1 MKVIP
6 PVLRGFQIL
15 SDEAGQIGGLCR
27 RVFGALLLL
36 QTVAQADKPAVS
48 IAGLEPTVL
57 FPDKEPLQQVGWLQ
71 VVNSGTASVPCTAI
85 VKVDGKV
92 QGKEQ
97 KLELPAGTS
106 TQDVLIPEIK
116 KAAEVEVELQSAG
129 GETLAGHKQT
139 WQPQR
144 KWIVYV
150 IKSSHEDLGYETFI
164 FEKQHS
170 IANNI
175 DLARKFNGEKETP
188 PDAAGKPSPRGF
200 HYTLE
205 TLVFQRNYIDEK
217 SEAAWR
223 SVVEKDIKTGKMDLM
238 GAPSGIHPQWMDYE
252 ELVRATYPARR
263 ETKDRFGLD
272 LKTFLLVDN
281 PSVSWSAAQVLADAG
296 FRYVMRLGQ
305 PWRTGGKN
313 NYEATKLPAIFWW
326 EGPDRKSKVLYS
338 WRPFYAEN
346 FWFGEPDGGGA
357 DLSDLAKINVNRE
370 LQKVQSG
377 QQLGPYPYDAMIVAS
392 YEDHELPKWDNRAL
406 KRWQTQY
413 RYPEIRIAGI
423 TDFFEYMERKYAK
436 EIPTERGELNNFS
449 GDYASIDPASQGW
462 KRRASRLLPMAE
474 GTAVLA
480 GLLDPAYQ
488 APLADTERAYT
499 RLFDFVEHSW
509 PTSPPPVDYQVFN
522 AQWVKHQEGRRALDA
537 AQTLTDSS
545 FGALFKHIPTGD
557 SAEVVVF
564 NPLAHGRTDLA
575 MVEGDFAGL
584 VDAET
589 GKPVPTQKIEGNRTL
604 FIAENM
610 PAYGYKTFRTNGA
623 AIEGA
628 AGKLESGEDFIG
640 NEFYTI
646 RFDKK
651 TGAITSILDKQLNRE
666 VVDSKAKQQFN
677 QMIWVR
683 KNSRDGKEGKNI
695 ALTEGAT
702 LTPQSG
708 PLRVEMVAKID
719 DPNTGAAVEQKVAL
733 YAGLK
738 RIDVVNQLSHARAMH
753 AAERSQRYRENIFYA
768 FPVAVKDFTQR
779 VEYPGG
785 VVRPYDDQ
793 LRWGSHDYLNANW
806 WVDVSNK
813 DYGVTMAPWNATTVS
828 FGDIRYNELS
838 IDYKPEKPWLY
849 SYAWSNRMSGLIE
862 LHPDEWNATLGYSF
876 TTHEGDW
883 DTGKVTQF
891 GWSVASPLETRVL
904 PAGQKGELPAERKS
918 FLSVSAPNVQMTT
931 LKQSL
936 QPGRGWVARFVETDG
951 KAAKVTVDLS
961 HFPVTGAALC
971 DLVEN
976 DVQPLTV
983 KDGKV
988 TFEIGP
994 FAFTTIRFNGPKT
1007 ALAAVADFKGEAVSD
1022 KSIRLTWK
1030 AVPEAAA
1037 YLVYRSED
1045 PASPATAYNLIG
1057 RSATPEF
1064 TDDWLKIGTEYFYHV
1079 APVSAFNQQGENS
1092 GQIAVR
1098 TDTKNISPPRA
1109 VTGLGIVR
1117 QGPRELKVYWDK
1129 SPEPDVARYLVYRSQ
1144 NEDLPFA
1151 QWQNMATVTA
1161 NPRFL
1166 QTWLDTTVSP
1176 ASTYYYKVLPEDWSG
1191 NRQTASMAT
1200 FASTPPEQKIEQ
1212 VKKDEN

>member
-1 MKVIP
+1 MKVTP
-6 PVLRGFQIL
+6 PVFRGFQNL
-15 SDEAGQIGGLCR
+15 SAEARQIGAMSR
-27 RVFGALLLL
+27 RILGALLLC
-36 QTVAQADKPAVS
+36 QAVAWADQSSVS

-71 VVNSGTASVPCTAI
+71 VVNSGTANVTCTAT

-92 QGKEQ
+92 QGEGQ
-97 KLELPAGTS
+97 ELNLPAGSS

-116 KAAEVEVELQSAG
+116 KAAEVEVELKSADG
-129 GETLAGHKQT
+129 TTLAGHKQA

-164 FEKQHS
+164 FEKQAS
-170 IANNI
+170 IAHNI
-175 DLARKFNGEKETP
+175 DLARKVNGEKETP
-188 PDAAGKPSPRGF
+188 PDAAGKQSSRGY

-205 TLVFQRNYIDEK
+205 TLVFQRNYIDER

-252 ELVRATYPARR
+252 ELARATYPARR

-296 FRYVMRLGQ
+296 FKYIMRLGQ
-305 PWRTGGKN
+305 PWRTGGNN
-313 NYEATKLPAIFWW
+313 NYESTKLPAIFWW
-326 EGPDRKSKVLYS
+326 EGPDGQSKILYS

-377 QQLGPYPYDAMIVAS
+377 QLLGPYPYDAMIVAS

-406 KRWQTQY
+406 KRWQSQY

-449 GDYASIDPASQGW
+449 GDYAAIDPASQGW
-462 KRRASRLLPMAE
+462 KRRASRLLPLAE
-474 GTAVLA
+474 GTAALA
-480 GLLDPAYQ
+480 GLLDPSYQ
-488 APLADTERAYT
+488 PPLADTERAYT

-537 AQTLTDSS
+537 AQALTDSS
-545 FGALFKHIPTGD
+545 FSALFKHIPTGD
-557 SAEVVVF
+557 KPEVVVF
-564 NPLAHGRTDLA
+564 NPLAHTRTDLA
-575 MVEGDFAGL
+575 LIDGDHAGL
-584 VDAET
+584 VDAVT
-589 GKPVPTQKIEGNRTL
+589 GQPVVTQKVEDNKTL
-604 FIAENM
+604 FVAKDM
-610 PAYGYKTFRTNGA
+610 PAYGYKTFLPGA
-623 AIEGA
+623 AA
-628 AGKLESGEDFIG
+628 ASPTSTLESGEDFIG

-646 RFDKK
+646 RFDRKS
-651 TGAITSILDKQLNRE
+651 GAITSIFDKQLKRE
-666 VVDSKAKQQFN
+666 VVDAEAKQQFN

-683 KNSRDGKEGKNI
+683 KNSRDGKQGKNI

-702 LTPQSG
+702 LTPQAG
-708 PLRVEMVAKID
+708 PIRVEMVAKIN
-719 DPNTGAAVEQKVAL
+719 DPQTGGAVEQKVAL

-738 RIDVVNQLSHARAMH
+738 RIDVINNLTHVRAMH
-753 AAERSQRYRENIFYA
+753 AAERSHRYRENIFYA

-793 LRWGSHDYLNANW
+793 LRWGSHDFLNANW

-838 IDYKPEKPWLY
+838 VDYKPEKPWLY

-862 LHPDEWNATLGYSF
+862 LHPDEWNAVLGYSF

-891 GWSVASPLETRVL
+891 GWSIGSPLETRLL
-904 PAGQKGELPAERKS
+904 PAGQKGELPAKEKS
-918 FLSVSAPNVQMTT
+918 FLSISAPNVQLTT

-951 KAAKVTVDLS
+951 KPARVTVDLS
-961 HFPVTGAALC
+961 HFPIKGAALC

-976 DVQPLTV
+976 DVKVLTV

-988 TFEIGP
+988 TFDLGP
-994 FAFTTIRFNGPKT
+994 FAFATLRFNGPET
-1007 ALAAVADFKGEAVSD
+1007 ALPKVADLKGETVSD
-1022 KSIRLTWK
+1022 KSVRLTW
-1030 AVPEAAA
+1030 APVPKGAA
-1037 YLVYRSED
+1037 YLIYRSED
-1045 PASPATAYNLIG
+1045 PASPATAYSLIG
-1057 RSATPEF
+1057 RSTQPEF
-1064 TDDWLKIGTEYFYHV
+1064 TDDWLKIGTDYFYYV
-1079 APVSAFNQQGENS
+1079 APVSTFNQQGENS
-1092 GQIAVR
+1092 AQVAVR
-1098 TDTKNISPPRA
+1098 TDTKNVSAPREL
-1109 VTGLGIVR
+1109 TGLGIIR

-1129 SPEPDVARYLVYRSQ
+1129 SPEPDVARYLVYRSG
-1144 NEDLPFA
+1144 DAGLPFE
-1151 QWQNMATVTA
+1151 QWQNVATVPA
-1161 NPRFL
+1161 NTRFL

-1176 ASTYYYKVLPEDWSG
+1176 ASTYFYKVLPEDWSG
-1191 NRQTASMAT
+1191 NRQAASPVT
-1200 FASTPPEQKIEQ
+1200 SASTPPEQKIEQ